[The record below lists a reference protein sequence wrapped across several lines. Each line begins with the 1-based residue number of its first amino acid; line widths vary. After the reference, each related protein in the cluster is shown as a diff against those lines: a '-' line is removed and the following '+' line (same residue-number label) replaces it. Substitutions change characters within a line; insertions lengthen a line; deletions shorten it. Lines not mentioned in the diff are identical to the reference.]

1 MRFVTYI
8 SALPKKCQTAAEN
21 MSNLIQEIFHISY
34 ATWKL
39 NYIKSKIRW
48 MFPSYIGNATGLT
61 NIFGPKN
68 SESKKY
74 YITFIESGC
83 GLTFFIN
90 YKKKGKDKRK
100 MFSCVLLDPEDWYF
114 RPRKEKNNS
123 SN

>member
-8 SALPKKCQTAAEN
+8 SSVPKKYQTAAEN

-48 MFPSYIGNATGLT
+48 MFPSYIGNATSLT
-61 NIFGPKN
+61 DIFGPKN

-90 YKKKGKDKRK
+90 YKKKGENKSKP
-100 MFSCVLLDPEDWYF
+100 FSCVLLDPEDWYF
-114 RPRKEKNNS
+114 RPRHNNS
-123 SN
+123 N